1 MSFLDLFALLI
12 NKFVTQIKYAQST
25 SNSYV
30 TNLMFQCSLN
40 TQGAGRARSI

>member
-1 MSFLDLFALLI
+1 MSFLDLLALLI
-12 NKFVTQIKYAQST
+12 NSFLTQIKYVQFT

-30 TNLMFQCSLN
+30 TNLMFQCSLS